1 MCLEKNKKIS
11 QQVERWDLIA
21 RLMPTSFLVVSLIL
35 VIFDLIDI
43 SQAFYIGI
51 FGFTVTAVT
60 WWWWAIFTIKYL
72 ITTLN
77 RASTNLQEVNEEIKS
92 VKLKMQELKDES

>member
-1 MCLEKNKKIS
+1 
-11 QQVERWDLIA
+11 
-21 RLMPTSFLVVSLIL
+21 
-35 VIFDLIDI
+35 
-43 SQAFYIGI
+43 
-51 FGFTVTAVT
+51 VT

-92 VKLKMQELKDES
+92 VKLEMQELKDES